1 MKYQKENKAM
11 GKYGCAMIALF
22 SAVVAYPILFGAGEA
37 HAQSGGTIVEDHAY
51 VLTVDGN
58 QYVIRYIGR
67 EITIQNMTVDK
78 DTNSIMMTLN
88 PVPEDGLLQ
97 IALPRN
103 VIDAR
108 SADNSTAEFVVLVDG
123 SPANFS
129 EVEGSQNARVLD
141 IPVQT
146 DSNEIT
152 IRGTKVIPEFG
163 SVVTIVIA
171 ALGMT
176 GIILVT
182 NNMAKRWRSTPTT

>member
-1 MKYQKENKAM
+1 
-11 GKYGCAMIALF
+11 
-22 SAVVAYPILFGAGEA
+22 
-37 HAQSGGTIVEDHAY
+37 
-51 VLTVDGN
+51 
-58 QYVIRYIGR
+58 
-67 EITIQNMTVDK
+67 
-78 DTNSIMMTLN
+78 
-88 PVPEDGLLQ
+88 LLQ

>member
-1 MKYQKENKAM
+1 
-11 GKYGCAMIALF
+11 
-22 SAVVAYPILFGAGEA
+22 
-37 HAQSGGTIVEDHAY
+37 
-51 VLTVDGN
+51 
-58 QYVIRYIGR
+58 
-67 EITIQNMTVDK
+67 MTVDK